1 MVRGMS
7 TDEDLITAPEA
18 GAILGK
24 SARTVQRMIP
34 TGTLKPVRKLP
45 GPNGAYL
52 FRRSDVEAL
61 RAPAEAGDAA

>member
-1 MVRGMS
+1 MPP
-7 TDEDLITAPEA
+7 DEDLITATEA
-18 GAILGK
+18 GHIIGK

-34 TGTLKPVRKLP
+34 TGDLVPVRKLP

-61 RAPAEAGDAA
+61 AASPDSETAA